1 VRQAILALVTTAVL
15 VACRPTT
22 ADHPDLPPPPEPAL
36 TAEEETELQE
46 LEAALATSPD
56 DSAAHRR
63 AGLAYM
69 WLTLSGHHSMRE
81 KAETHLERAF
91 ELDPDDNTVTRS
103 LGRFYNMR
111 TVAGD
116 YAKAEMQV
124 KAYHAL
130 LGDTPPLE
138 MSHRGFVAWT
148 FFQMGR
154 ALTAY
159 NRGKLIRAL
168 RTVRVL
174 EKTLKKRV
182 EKDPTNVELRALA
195 GNFAFF
201 FAGNLPTRKRTRVR
215 TGVEH
220 FDYARA
226 NWERMRKGARDPVHC
241 PNTYENFMFELAEGH
256 LILKQLD
263 AARSI
268 YEELAQS
275 REPLNPAREQVAA
288 LSRERLDNLEA
299 YAGDMGLMPPWPSD
313 EANCVVCHAG
323 RAEVSERTLYRLA
336 TP

>member
-1 VRQAILALVTTAVL
+1 MRA
-15 VACRPTT
+15 
-22 ADHPDLPPPPEPAL
+22 PA
-36 TAEEETELQE
+36 
-46 LEAALATSPD
+46 EA
-56 DSAAHRR
+56 
-63 AGLAYM
+63 
-69 WLTLSGHHSMRE
+69 
-81 KAETHLERAF
+81 HLERAF
-91 ELDPDDNTVTRS
+91 ELDPNDNTVTRS

-116 YAKAEMQV
+116 YSKAEIQV
-124 KAYHAL
+124 KVYHAL

-159 NRGKLIRAL
+159 NQGKLVRAL

-174 EKTLKKRV
+174 EKTLSKRV
-182 EKDPTNVELRALA
+182 KKDPTNVELRALA

-220 FDYARA
+220 FSYARA

-263 AARSI
+263 EARSI
-268 YEELAQS
+268 YEELAQPHD
-275 REPLNPAREQVAA
+275 PLTPARVQVATV
-288 LSRERLDNLEA
+288 SQERLDNLAA
-299 YAGDMGLMPPWPSD
+299 YAGDMALMPPWPSD

-336 TP
+336 NP